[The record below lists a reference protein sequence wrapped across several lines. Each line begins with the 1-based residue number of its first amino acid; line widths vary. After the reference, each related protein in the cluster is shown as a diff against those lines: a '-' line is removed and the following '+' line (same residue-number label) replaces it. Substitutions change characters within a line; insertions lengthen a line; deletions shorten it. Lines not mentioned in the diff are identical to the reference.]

1 MEAEVINLRSI
12 RIENDSKIA
21 YQEERIRSL
30 QSECDQKVQ
39 AYQAIEI
46 KLLKS
51 QEVIEEKLLLIKD

>member
-1 MEAEVINLRSI
+1 MRSI